1 MKKLI
6 FLIPFMLIIYSC
18 ADTNSG
24 TVSTVSYD
32 SSGGS
37 SMISQGGSSGSSSD
51 SGTSNPAGDGSAGG
65 NTWRN
70 SGYRR

>member
-24 TVSTVSYD
+24 TVSTVSSD

-37 SMISQGGSSGSSSD
+37 
-51 SGTSNPAGDGSAGG
+51 
-65 NTWRN
+65 R
-70 SGYRR
+70 